1 MKIEQLQQLIQV
13 AESGS
18 LNVAAKKLYISRS
31 SLSSSMK
38 QLEDELGESIFVR
51 HSKGIRLTEYGT
63 IVLKQARDIC
73 DRIDFLHG
81 TSQEKAA
88 QRLTVASMFCSV
100 ANDAFADLVAEHPD
114 NNFRMSIEECPL
126 FQVIQ
131 RVGTGICRIGILT
144 EYSENSRTIHHMLE
158 ENDLEYHVLSE
169 RTLGAIV
176 GKNNPLYLTGRSEI
190 ELEEL
195 LRHPVLENYATPTDH
210 AWEYTRVSFNDANS
224 RLYVSDLGLALRL
237 VSDTDAVMID
247 TYDSSIYRNLYARTD
262 YHFIPIRDYP
272 KCKTGWLKLNDTK
285 LTPLEIE
292 FIKLLEQKMLLA
304 ETE

>member
-1 MKIEQLQQLIQV
+1 
-13 AESGS
+13 
-18 LNVAAKKLYISRS
+18 
-31 SLSSSMK
+31 MK

-195 LRHPVLENYATPTDH
+195 LRHPVLEEVAEGSIALGNAVLESED
-210 AWEYTRVSFNDANS
+210 RV
-224 RLYVSDLGLALRL
+224 VSEKLGRDLGDPLLGESLGSRVACCEGNYLGVGSEFQYFSYGRSLELAYL
-237 VSDTDAVMID
+237 I
-247 TYDSSIYRNLYARTD
+247 
-262 YHFIPIRDYP
+262 
-272 KCKTGWLKLNDTK
+272 
-285 LTPLEIE
+285 
-292 FIKLLEQKMLLA
+292 
-304 ETE
+304 